1 MKSIKELINEKKVII
16 VGSGPQ
22 CDWVIEDGLIDDKHC
37 QISAIGDSKYLI
49 ADLGSANGTFVNN
62 EKITHKEISESD
74 FVSIGAKIF
83 QLKSA
88 IDTVQKS
95 TNTTNESANAH
106 HFSSTENISE
116 EKVKTQLNEDV
127 KEEAKQETSKNSTLQ
142 VYCLYASEDEQAAIF
157 LDKHLAALKHNQNI
171 PIEVIGDFNR
181 KAGDDRGND
190 SEQLKNA
197 NIILVF
203 ISADLISNET
213 TYAKTMLAID
223 NHNKG
228 KSLLLP
234 ILTRRCMWK
243 DTPFSLLPL
252 LPKNL
257 EPLYSKKSWES
268 EDDSFSNVVNEIKN
282 SIDIYYKKEQEYK
295 TGKTDF
301 KPVAS
306 SITLKT
312 DFRSGYY
319 WGIFWKRTFAYML
332 DNLILGIPFYIM
344 MYLIYQDAYQY
355 LIQDMDFLVGQS
367 FVWFTIAAVVY
378 SYFESGKN
386 MASPGKKILGLIIT
400 DEHSEKLTFKKAMFR
415 NLIKYGILFLTI
427 IPVLSFI
434 YIIAQ
439 IAFYA
444 AKHKFFQDMISKT
457 MISPKN
463 KSAK

>member
-1 MKSIKELINEKKVII
+1 MQSIKELIEQKKVIV
-16 VGSGPQ
+16 VGSSST
-22 CDWVIEDGLIDDKHC
+22 CDWVLEDFLIDEKHC
-37 QISAIGDSKYLI
+37 QISSIGDSRYLI
-49 ADLGSANGTFVNN
+49 ADLGSRHGTFVNN
-62 EKITHKEISESD
+62 EKISHKEINEND
-74 FVSIGAKIF
+74 FVSIGSKIF

-88 IDTVQKS
+88 FDAGQTVPTDKQERS
-95 TNTTNESANAH
+95 QSN
-106 HFSSTENISE
+106 HFSSQTNSSAEGMKREPNENQRDE
-116 EKVKTQLNEDV
+116 P
-127 KEEAKQETSKNSTLQ
+127 KQESSKNTILQ
-142 VYCLYASEDEQAAIF
+142 IYCLYASEDEQAAIF
-157 LDKHLAALKHNQNI
+157 LDKHLAALKHNQKI

-181 KAGDDRGND
+181 KAGDDRSND
-190 SEQLKNA
+190 ADLLKNA

-203 ISADLISNET
+203 ISADLIANEAS
-213 TYAKTMLAID
+213 YAKTMLAID

-268 EDDSFSNVVNEIKN
+268 EDDSFSNVVSEIKN
-282 SIDIYYKKEQEYK
+282 SIEVYYKKEQEYQSGNS
-295 TGKTDF
+295 TY
-301 KPVAS
+301 KPVEA

-332 DNLILGIPFYIM
+332 DNLILGIPFYILM
-344 MYLIYQDAYQY
+344 FLIYQDEYQY
-355 LIQDMDFLVGQS
+355 LVQDSDFVLGQA
-367 FVWFTIAAVVY
+367 FLWFAIAAIVY
-378 SYFESGKN
+378 SFFESGNN
-386 MASPGKKILGLIIT
+386 MASPGKKILGLIIV
-400 DEHSEKLTFKKAMFR
+400 DAHSERLTYGKALVR

-427 IPVLSFI
+427 NPVLSLI

-444 AKHKFFQDMISKT
+444 AKHQFFQDMLSKT

-463 KSAK
+463 KKN

>member
-1 MKSIKELINEKKVII
+1 MQSIKELIQQKKVIV
-16 VGSGPQ
+16 VGSSPA
-22 CDWVIEDGLIDDKHC
+22 CDWVLEDYLIDEKHC
-37 QISAIGDSKYLI
+37 QISSIGDNRYLI
-49 ADLGSANGTFVNN
+49 ADLGSRHGTFVNN
-62 EKITHKEISESD
+62 EKISHKEINEND
-74 FVSIGAKIF
+74 FVSIGSKIF

-88 IDTVQKS
+88 FDTAKKAATDRLEAPQANHFTSATNTSDEKGNSQSNTEQREEPRQESAKS
-95 TNTTNESANAH
+95 T
-106 HFSSTENISE
+106 I
-116 EKVKTQLNEDV
+116 
-127 KEEAKQETSKNSTLQ
+127 LQ
-142 VYCLYASEDEQAAIF
+142 IYCLYASEDEQAAIF
-157 LDKHLAALKHNQNI
+157 LDKHLAALKHNQKI

-181 KAGDDRGND
+181 KAGDDRSND
-190 SEQLKNA
+190 TDQLKNA

-203 ISADLISNET
+203 ISADLIANEKS
-213 TYAKTMLAID
+213 YAKTMLAID

-252 LPKNL
+252 LPKNQ

-268 EDDSFSNVVNEIKN
+268 EDDSFSNVVSEIKN
-282 SIDIYYKKEQEYK
+282 SIEVYYKKEQEYQS
-295 TGKTDF
+295 GKTDF
-301 KPVAS
+301 KPVDA

-344 MYLIYQDAYQY
+344 MFLIYQDEYQY
-355 LIQDMDFLVGQS
+355 LLQDNDFLLGQA
-367 FVWFTIAAVVY
+367 FVWFSIAAVVY
-378 SYFESGKN
+378 SFFESGNN

-400 DEHSEKLTFKKAMFR
+400 DAHSERLTYGKALVR
-415 NLIKYGILFLTI
+415 NLIKYGILFLTTN
-427 IPVLSFI
+427 PVLSLI

-444 AKHKFFQDMISKT
+444 AKHQFFQDMLSKT

-463 KSAK
+463 KKIS